1 MDDLDFRSFGVRRGR
16 LMFGRSEKS
25 LIRLI
30 LCAVLAAAT
39 CGTSST
45 ALAADGDFKEVK
57 RTKDGITASRAEG
70 QRKGFYIS
78 RLDTQSPVDPDAM
91 AAGLWQ
97 VFNNAYPPVIERKF
111 ISRDTDVIVFHD
123 KVKTPVVS
131 DRDYTLRARR
141 FVDGEIRKIAFKT
154 APESGPPPYPGFV
167 RMPVVQGG
175 WEVRPAPGGGC
186 FVRYEVY
193 TEPGG
198 LVPAMLIREPL
209 TNDAIN
215 YVRRCIKDAA
225 PKQ

>member
-1 MDDLDFRSFGVRRGR
+1 MLMRST
-16 LMFGRSEKS
+16 KS
-25 LIRLI
+25 LIRQIAGFTLAVAV
-30 LCAVLAAAT
+30 CA
-39 CGTSST
+39 GSSV
-45 ALAADGDFKEVK
+45 AYAADNDFKEVK

-70 QRKGFYIS
+70 QTKGFYIS
-78 RLDTQSPVDPDAM
+78 RLDTQSTLAPDAM
-91 AAGLWQ
+91 AEGLWK

-141 FVDGEIRKIAFKT
+141 FVDGDIRKIAFKT
-154 APESGPPPYPGFV
+154 APESGPPLTPGYV

-175 WEVRPAPGGGC
+175 WEIRPAPGGGC

-198 LVPAMLIREPL
+198 MVPAMLIREPL

-215 YVRRCIKDAA
+215 YVRRCIRDAA